1 MSVGSATAFGH
12 GQHPPDKGDDSNA
25 TLPGS
30 KVGVQNEDL
39 EGAQMRAPGEGEVM
53 NAQLDKK
60 NAGWGEQDSLTSDL
74 DRMKKEQA
82 GQREQVKAAR
92 KAGLINDGGGRLE
105 DEGNNAV

>member
-39 EGAQMRAPGEGEVM
+39 EGAQMRAPGEGDVM
-53 NAQLDKK
+53 DAQLDKK

-74 DRMKKEQA
+74 DRMKQEQA

-92 KAGLINDGGGRLE
+92 KAGLVHDGEGRLE
-105 DEGNNAV
+105 NEGNAAA